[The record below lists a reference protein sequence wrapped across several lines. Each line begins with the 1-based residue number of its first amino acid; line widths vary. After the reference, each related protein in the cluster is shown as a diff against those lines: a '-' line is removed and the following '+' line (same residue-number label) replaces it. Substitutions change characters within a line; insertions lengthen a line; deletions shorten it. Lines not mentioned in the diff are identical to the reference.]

1 MYRILL
7 LKKSLYTINTVQ
19 KIYLTVLVLSPRFQN
34 LARVAGGRKNRR
46 GKTVWGRGEKSRFCL
61 GGAQISVEGLEA
73 LKSFSLEHV
82 QRDIGHGVGHTHGC
96 DTGAHGHTLPGGG
109 SQEAGSCRSFPAF
122 PVSACGGR
130 WRDADPAS
138 EGRRDRLKPRGQTG
152 HLDARERWGPPG
164 SPPPW
169 AMRTCPPGRGAERG
183 RKWEEIGDDTPG
195 LPPPPAL
202 AGGTLYITA
211 PLPEPH
217 DPHPTTQL
225 KQEVGGTRPL

>member
-109 SQEAGSCRSFPAF
+109 GPRRQAHAALSLRFLSR
-122 PVSACGGR
+122 PVGGVG
-130 WRDADPAS
+130 
-138 EGRRDRLKPRGQTG
+138 ET
-152 HLDARERWGPPG
+152 
-164 SPPPW
+164 
-169 AMRTCPPGRGAERG
+169 RT
-183 RKWEEIGDDTPG
+183 
-195 LPPPPAL
+195 PPAKG
-202 AGGTLYITA
+202 AGT
-211 PLPEPH
+211 
-217 DPHPTTQL
+217 D
-225 KQEVGGTRPL
+225 